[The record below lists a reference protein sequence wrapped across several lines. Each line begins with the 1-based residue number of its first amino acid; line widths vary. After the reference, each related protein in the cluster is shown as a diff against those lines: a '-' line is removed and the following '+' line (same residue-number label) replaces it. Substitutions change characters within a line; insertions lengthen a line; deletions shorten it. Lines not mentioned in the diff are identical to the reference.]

1 MKKPSGM
8 VHWLVVGAIA
18 CLLMGVPLVA
28 TLIANWS
35 P

>member
-8 VHWLVVGAIA
+8 VHWLVVGFIA
-18 CLLMGVPLVA
+18 CLLVGVPVVA